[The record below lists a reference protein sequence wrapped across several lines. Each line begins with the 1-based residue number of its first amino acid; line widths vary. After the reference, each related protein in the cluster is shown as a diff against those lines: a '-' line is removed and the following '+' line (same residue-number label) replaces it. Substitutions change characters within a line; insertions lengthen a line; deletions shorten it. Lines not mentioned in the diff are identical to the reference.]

1 MANRKSIN
9 IKNLIF
15 VDVTDCYLS
24 IVNKKVMSI
33 IDLNNKN
40 P

>member
-15 VDVTDCYLS
+15 TDMTDCYLS
-24 IVNKKVMSI
+24 VVNKKVMSI
-33 IDLNNKN
+33 INLNKN

>member
-15 VDVTDCYLS
+15 ADVTYCYLS
-24 IVNKKVMSI
+24 VVNKKVMSI
-33 IDLNNKN
+33 IDLNKN

>member
-15 VDVTDCYLS
+15 ADVTNYYLS
-24 IVNKKVMSI
+24 VVNKKVMSI
-33 IDLNNKN
+33 IDLNKN